1 MALTLTQ
8 IQDYYQSLLA
18 RQYVGLPKA
27 SATIRNYVAQ
37 ANGENLLTSMLAS
50 FDINT
55 AIGAQLDIIA
65 KYIGVTRTILVP
77 VNTPYFGFIN
87 DTISISDPSQN
98 PNGFMDDLHQD
109 TFIYAEF
116 LSDLSA
122 LYSAQDLS
130 DGNFRT
136 LIALKMISNFGNSSL
151 ANITNGLYALL
162 GTLIFPVDHQ
172 DMTMTY
178 WVAPSIGLPNSTLL
192 NVLPRPM
199 GVAIDIINLQWVPEL
214 TDRAGSVITDRNGS
228 PLLNRYA

>member
-37 ANGENLLTSMLAS
+37 ANGDNLLSSMIAS
-50 FDINT
+50 FDIST

-65 KYIGVTRTILVP
+65 KYIGVTRTILVA
-77 VNTPYFGFIN
+77 VNAPYFGFW
-87 DTISISDPSQN
+87 DASVSAGSQTN
-98 PNGFMDDLHQD
+98 LNGFMDAASPD
-109 TFIYAEF
+109 TFVYAEF
-116 LSDLSA
+116 FSALNA

-192 NVLPRPM
+192 AVLPRPM
-199 GVAIDIINLQWVPEL
+199 GVGITIINQQWPSQL

-228 PLLNRYA
+228 PLLNRYV

>member
-1 MALTLTQ
+1 MPITLTQ

-37 ANGENLLTSMLAS
+37 ANGENLLTEMLAS
-50 FDINT
+50 FDITT

-65 KYIGVTRTILVP
+65 KYIGVTRVILVA
-77 VNTPYFGFIN
+77 VNAPYFGFIDDTLPVN
-87 DTISISDPSQN
+87 DVTQN
-98 PNGFMDDLHQD
+98 QNGFMDAVNPDS
-109 TFIYAEF
+109 FIYAEF
-116 LSDLSA
+116 FNCLNA
-122 LYSAQDLS
+122 LYSVQTLS

-172 DMTMTY
+172 DMTLTY

-192 NVLPRPM
+192 AVLPRPM
-199 GVAIDIINLQWVPEL
+199 GVGISIINAQWVPQL
-214 TDRAGSVITDRNGS
+214 TDRASSVITDRNGS
-228 PLLNRYA
+228 PLLNRYV

>member
-1 MALTLTQ
+1 MAITLTQ

-37 ANGENLLTSMLAS
+37 ANGENLLSSMPAS
-50 FDINT
+50 FDMTT

-77 VNTPYFGFIN
+77 VNAPYFGFIDATVAVN
-87 DTISISDPSQN
+87 DVSQN
-98 PNGFMDDLHQD
+98 QNGFMDATTPD
-109 TFIYAEF
+109 TFVYAEF
-116 LSDLSA
+116 FNALNA
-122 LYSAQDLS
+122 LYSAQQLS

-151 ANITNGLYALL
+151 SNITNGLYALL

-192 NVLPRPM
+192 AVLPRPM
-199 GVAIDIINLQWVPEL
+199 GVGITIINQQWLPQL

-228 PLLNRYA
+228 PLLNRYV

>member
-27 SATIRNYVAQ
+27 SATIRNYVSQ
-37 ANGENLLTSMLAS
+37 ANGENLLSSMLAS
-50 FDINT
+50 FDIST

-65 KYIGVTRTILVP
+65 KYIGVTRTILVA
-77 VNTPYFGFIN
+77 VNAPYFGFI
-87 DTISISDPSQN
+87 DATIATADPSQN
-98 PNGFMDDLHQD
+98 QNGFMDADYPD
-109 TFIYAEF
+109 SFIYAEF
-116 LSDLSA
+116 FSCLNA
-122 LYSAQDLS
+122 LYSEQTLS

-172 DMTMTY
+172 DMTMSY

-192 NVLPRPM
+192 AVLPRPM
-199 GVAIDIINLQWVPEL
+199 GVGIMIINQQWLPQL

-228 PLLNRYA
+228 PLLNRYV

>member
-37 ANGENLLTSMLAS
+37 ANGENLLSSMLAS
-50 FDINT
+50 FDIT
-55 AIGAQLDIIA
+55 AAIGAQLDIIA
-65 KYIGVTRTILVP
+65 KYIGVTRVILVA

-87 DTISISDPSQN
+87 DTLPLNDVTQN
-98 PNGFMDDLHQD
+98 PNGFMDAENPDS
-109 TFIYAEF
+109 FIYAEF
-116 LSDLSA
+116 FSDLNA
-122 LYSAQDLS
+122 LFSEQTLS

-136 LIALKMISNFGNSSL
+136 LIALKMISNFGNGSL

-162 GTLIFPVDHQ
+162 GTLIYPVDHQ

-199 GVAIDIINLQWVPEL
+199 GVAIEIVNLQWLPEL
-214 TDRAGSVITDRNGS
+214 TDRAGSAITDRSGS
-228 PLLNRYA
+228 PLLNQYA